1 VRLSWRGVNLLFFCC
16 IAVQFTGE
24 GHLTAFTPLLLR
36 ELGLTDPE
44 VAVWSGLLFAISAA
58 LALPMSPFWGAL
70 AERFSGKPVILRS
83 YYLMACSL
91 LAAAWAQDITG
102 LVVSRVLMGL
112 SLGSIGVTIAT
123 QALLT
128 PRPRLG
134 LAIAT
139 VQAAIPISASLGPP
153 LGALAIPQIGLR
165 GLFVVDAVA
174 TLLAALAL
182 TLLLHEPARGPSRG
196 SVLGRTGEALGLVWS
211 LKPVRWNFISTL
223 LMRGATAI
231 VDSYLPVRITQVAPD
246 PALAI
251 GWILGI
257 YGALTTLATWLLGRF
272 VDRVNQ
278 TRLYWQSMLFATLL
292 AGGLALVPWLW
303 LIGLLAALR
312 SVPVAFSNTLL
323 FTHQARVVPA
333 DQQTVIFGLAP
344 VPRNLGGL
352 LFPLLAAAV
361 AGLGVG
367 AALGLGAV
375 VYGLTFLSGLKMAA
389 TTPKSPPAGGQRTG
403 AAR

>member
-1 VRLSWRGVNLLFFCC
+1 VRLSWRGVNLLFLGC

-24 GHLTAFTPLLLR
+24 GHVNAFTPLLLR
-36 ELGLTDPE
+36 ELGLSEAE
-44 VAVWSGLLFAISAA
+44 VAVWSGLLFAITAA
-58 LALPMSPFWGAL
+58 MALPMSPFWGAL

-83 YYLMACSL
+83 YYLMSASL
-91 LAAAWAQDITG
+91 LVAAWAQDIVG
-102 LVVSRVLMGL
+102 LIVSRMLMGL

-123 QALLT
+123 QALMT

-153 LGALAIPQIGLR
+153 LGALAIPLIGLR
-165 GLFVVDAVA
+165 GLFLVDSVA
-174 TLLAALAL
+174 ILAAALAL
-182 TLLLHEPARGPSRG
+182 TVLLHTPVRGVARG
-196 SVLGRTGEALGLVWS
+196 SVLGRTGEALGLVWR
-211 LKPVRWNFISTL
+211 LPAVRWNFISTL

-231 VDSYLPVRITQVAPD
+231 VDSYLPVRIAQTAPD

-257 YGALTTLATWLLGRF
+257 YGALTALATWLLGRF
-272 VDRVNQ
+272 VERVDQ
-278 TRLYWQSMLFATLL
+278 TRLYWQSMLFATML
-292 AGGLALVPWLW
+292 AAGLALAPWLW

-312 SVPVAFSNTLL
+312 SMPVAFSNLLL

-333 DQQTVIFGLAP
+333 DHQTVIFGLAP
-344 VPRNLGGL
+344 VPRNIGGL
-352 LFPLLAAAV
+352 LFPLLAAPI

-367 AALGLGAV
+367 AALGLGAF
-375 VYGLTFLSGLKMAA
+375 VYGLTYLSGLKMAA
-389 TTPKSPPAGGQRTG
+389 STPRAPPAGGQRSAVG
-403 AAR
+403 R